1 MFNINFAND
10 WIRTAD
16 SGIESNCSAN
26 WATTTAQ
33 QLELCFVIQFRMKQV
48 LLLLS
53 ANAVVCFKLAKLE
66 RRRRR
71 LRSCWC
77 RWIGKQFLMKFFCL
91 QNSFLIAV
99 SPIRNF
105 SYKLEG
111 H

>member
-66 RRRRR
+66 RRFIQIRGP
-71 LRSCWC
+71 LT
-77 RWIGKQFLMKFFCL
+77 ILLYTVIKY
-91 QNSFLIAV
+91 
-99 SPIRNF
+99 PIL
-105 SYKLEG
+105 YLW
-111 H
+111 